1 MSYCYINLRYHP
13 YIIYDPWAQGRSLA
27 ANTTD
32 LSSSISATDINSQ
45 LIYSGIMLENEGKID
60 GAISFYKNLI
70 SNDKL
75 VNFAITQL
83 AYIKNKYSK
92 NEILNYLQGLSAKSK
107 YSLFAAKLVADMY
120 LQNSRFNEAIN
131 LYYKIIKN
139 YPDNR
144 QAVNSRFAE
153 LFAYLNIKK
162 DNLIAGQLLSVIKS
176 LNLKDDEY
184 LISIALVEHLLNG
197 SNEISLKNNIAKQGI
212 NKEAEKDEVINT
224 PKEYSLLGNYPNP
237 FNPTTNIVYNLP
249 RSSLVEITIYNILGN
264 KVRSFNI
271 PSQSAGIQQ
280 LTWDGKDL
288 NSNHVSSGT
297 YLYHFKAKSLEGE
310 SEVFEK
316 SGKLLILK

>member
-1 MSYCYINLRYHP
+1 
-13 YIIYDPWAQGRSLA
+13 
-27 ANTTD
+27 
-32 LSSSISATDINSQ
+32 
-45 LIYSGIMLENEGKID
+45 MLENEGKID